1 MSGAKFDTEQMLF
14 LGFVNAVQA
23 LAIAVLDTDEQ
34 RNKVTEQL
42 NDFAEKMLRSGNSE
56 DQKKS
61 YLDGLALLG
70 VATTFSK
77 DR

>member
-1 MSGAKFDTEQMLF
+1 MKNSDHSPEQMLF
-14 LGFVNAVQA
+14 LGLVNAVQA
-23 LAIAVLDTDEQ
+23 LAMAVLDTDEK

-42 NDFAEKMLRSGNSE
+42 EQFAEGMLQSGNSE
-56 DQKKS
+56 AQKKS

-77 DR
+77 GR

>member
-1 MSGAKFDTEQMLF
+1 MSEAQFDAEQMLF
-14 LGFVNAVQA
+14 LGLVNAVQA
-23 LAIAVLDTDEQ
+23 LAMAALDTDEK

-42 NDFAEKMLRSGNSE
+42 EAFAEKMLRSESRD

-70 VATTFSK
+70 VATTFSR